1 MSTKPKFLIEIER
14 KLSKTKDKR
23 VDDDAE
29 KLELYQDIF
38 SILIDNVQ
46 TFGPVLMKVKS
57 GYERHIKELREN
69 NRYLEIT
76 NSQLYNEMRKFQDE
90 ISSDEEEEQE
100 AKEQVKEK
108 LGLIEKL
115 RIKREKEKFKRAE
128 KLKAHLKEIDEYR
141 QKLHDLEECQSTT
154 EKCLKE
160 KESKYDLLVEE
171 FNSVQKN
178 FSAYK
183 ASREEVCRTKV
194 IKLIFKVN
202 HIMP

>member
-1 MSTKPKFLIEIER
+1 MSTKPKFLIEIEK
-14 KLSKTKDKR
+14 KLSNTKDKR
-23 VDDDAE
+23 GDDE
-29 KLELYQDIF
+29 RLELYQDIF

-46 TFGPVLMKVKS
+46 TFGPVLLKVKS
-57 GYERHIKELREN
+57 GYERHIKELKEN
-69 NRYLEIT
+69 NRFLEIT
-76 NSQLYNEMRKFQDE
+76 NNQLYNEMRKFQDE

-100 AKEQVKEK
+100 SREKVKEN

-128 KLKAHLKEIDEYR
+128 KMKAHLQEVDEY
-141 QKLHDLEECQSTT
+141 QNKVHDLQKFQSSLV
-154 EKCLKE
+154 KSLKE

-183 ASREEVCRTKV
+183 ASREEVNIHRIHCKV
-194 IKLIFKVN
+194 
-202 HIMP
+202 